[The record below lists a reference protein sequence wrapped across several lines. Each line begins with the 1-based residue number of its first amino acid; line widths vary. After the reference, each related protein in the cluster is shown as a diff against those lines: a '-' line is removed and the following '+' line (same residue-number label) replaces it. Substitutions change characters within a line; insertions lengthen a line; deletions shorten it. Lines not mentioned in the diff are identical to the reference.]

1 MNRYKK
7 RLFFLDPIQ
16 KDIIFFMMVAIFISN
31 FAEVIYDYFDGA
43 VNSNIFRN
51 TLSWILITIFLALPW
66 FWVRFKNLQKYLS
79 KKDPNIFISY
89 STNDQTIV
97 ESIKSNLDKYLDG
110 LWWQNDLLPGEN
122 YKEEI
127 ENKITKAELIIIMFS
142 KNYEESENIQ
152 NWELPLIISEEN
164 NREEV
169 TIIPIVVGNY
179 EGKIPFEDKYQ
190 VFPSRSNGLHR
201 MLSSNLKKQI
211 KEMSKMIKYQ
221 IENKT
226 SFSKFED
233 SKAFKRSI
241 SIILGFLTAL
251 NLIYVFSSQ
260 NQIDN
265 ALDKALEFS
274 NTTFELEQDVSTF
287 LSYAD
292 FSNPND
298 LFEYEIIQHNN
309 TKAYITLMTYYRSKA
324 DILGYEDEWSSLIN
338 SAYNQ
343 MIAINNFLIEY
354 PDNYDIAIM
363 EYEDYEMYVGEYIIN
378 LCVLLNLYQ
387 SFNDPFQQNISLF
400 DYDYYELVCIET
412 GIVEN

>member
-292 FSNPND
+292 FSNTND

-324 DILGYEDEWSSLIN
+324 DILGYEDEWSNLIN

-378 LCVLLNLYQ
+378 LCVLLNLFH

>member
-66 FWVRFKNLQKYLS
+66 FWVRFKNLQKYFS

-211 KEMSKMIKYQ
+211 KAIRKMGSK
-221 IENKT
+221 
-226 SFSKFED
+226 
-233 SKAFKRSI
+233 
-241 SIILGFLTAL
+241 
-251 NLIYVFSSQ
+251 
-260 NQIDN
+260 
-265 ALDKALEFS
+265 
-274 NTTFELEQDVSTF
+274 
-287 LSYAD
+287 
-292 FSNPND
+292 
-298 LFEYEIIQHNN
+298 
-309 TKAYITLMTYYRSKA
+309 
-324 DILGYEDEWSSLIN
+324 
-338 SAYNQ
+338 
-343 MIAINNFLIEY
+343 
-354 PDNYDIAIM
+354 
-363 EYEDYEMYVGEYIIN
+363 
-378 LCVLLNLYQ
+378 
-387 SFNDPFQQNISLF
+387 
-400 DYDYYELVCIET
+400 
-412 GIVEN
+412 